1 MKIDEAETREKKEKI
16 TVKER
21 EIAELN
27 SKINMLNSEIEM
39 HKKINE
45 NMDQELKLSSE
56 NLLCINKEME
66 EFKLEK
72 INEIRGLNDSLMEL
86 NTAVTSLKKENQLLK
101 FEIDSLSQEKI
112 KWEALDLYHQL
123 LSAEKRLEE
132 SENQRSW
139 LQEQLANISGE
150 FEKKMEIMMKENAKV
165 VDLKKFLYI

>member
-1 MKIDEAETREKKEKI
+1 MKLEEAESREKREKI
-16 TVKER
+16 STKER
-21 EIAELN
+21 EIADLN
-27 SKINMLNSEIEM
+27 AKIKILNSEIEM

-45 NMDQELKLSSE
+45 DTEQELKLSSE

-72 INEIRGLNDSLMEL
+72 NSEIRSLNETLMEL
-86 NTAVTSLKKENQLLK
+86 NTMISSLKRENQSLK
-101 FEIDSLSQEKI
+101 FEIDSLTQEKV

-150 FEKKMEIMMKENAKV
+150 FEKKMEVMMKENSKV
-165 VDLKKFLYI
+165 TFRKR